1 MTLRRKPLVTE
12 AKAFVDDLESAEQ
25 TKDHTEVTQMKRNRK
40 RIVAAIAVVGALAAG
55 GAAFTYQNTLP
66 TNNVAGYNHMSV
78 SGADISA
85 INNTLSTDGSKI
97 TQVDMTF
104 SSAVPAGSTVEIGWG
119 ATAGTAPAS
128 LSSTGCT
135 LAVGGLSAT
144 CTGLSQDVTTAN
156 DFAVA
161 VYQ

>member
-1 MTLRRKPLVTE
+1 
-12 AKAFVDDLESAEQ
+12 
-25 TKDHTEVTQMKRNRK
+25 MKRNRK
-40 RIVAAIAVVGALAAG
+40 RIVAAVAVIGALAAG
-55 GAAFTYQNTLP
+55 GAAFTYTNTLP

-85 INNTLSTDGSKI
+85 INNTLSTDGSQI

-119 ATAGTAPAS
+119 ATAGTAPTS

-135 LAVGGLSAT
+135 LAVGGLSAS
-144 CTGLSQDVTTAN
+144 CTGLTQDVTTAN

>member
-1 MTLRRKPLVTE
+1 
-12 AKAFVDDLESAEQ
+12 
-25 TKDHTEVTQMKRNRK
+25 MKRNK
-40 RIVAAIAVVGALAAG
+40 TRIIAAVAVICALAAG

-85 INNTLSTDGSKI
+85 INNTLSSDGTEI
-97 TQVDMTF
+97 TAVSMTF
-104 SSAVPAGSTVEIGWG
+104 STAVPAGSTVEIGWG
-119 ATAGTAPAS
+119 PTAGTEPTS
-128 LSSTGCT
+128 LSSAGCT

-144 CTGLSQDVTTAN
+144 CTGLTQSTETAN

>member
-1 MTLRRKPLVTE
+1 
-12 AKAFVDDLESAEQ
+12 
-25 TKDHTEVTQMKRNRK
+25 MKRNRK